1 MFDFRGGGK
10 LSEQIPLIEGCE
22 PEPIEETP
30 IPRQNLYLVAAY
42 CRLNQGG
49 YWKIHRSSGQD
60 EYPTYE
66 SAAAFA
72 STLSPH
78 WVSRCVVRVSL
89 G

>member
-1 MFDFRGGGK
+1 M
-10 LSEQIPLIEGCE
+10 SEQIPLIEGCK
-22 PEPIEETP
+22 PKPIEETP
-30 IPRQNLYLVAAY
+30 IPRQSLYLVAAY

-49 YWKIHRSSGQD
+49 YWKIHRSSNQD

-78 WVSRCVVRVSL
+78 WVSRCVVRVTL